1 MVANG
6 ACSPQ
11 VMVKY
16 GVPQGTVLGLLMFLL
31 YINDI
36 GNEMNSNLKLFA
48 DDSIL
53 HGIVN
58 KIQDAQALQADVNK
72 LVE

>member
-1 MVANG
+1 
-6 ACSPQ
+6 
-11 VMVKY
+11 MVKY

>member
-1 MVANG
+1 
-6 ACSPQ
+6 
-11 VMVKY
+11 MVKH